1 MSSFFCKSISARTAF
16 PLSYVR
22 RRISS
27 IEQGQLR
34 CGAFRID
41 LVYKRV
47 IIHEFLARYDDTH
60 PLVRAYVN
68 HDVCLVNPFR
78 CKIMHKKAV
87 FEMLTDEDRQSWF
100 TRSEQEAIRRS
111 VPWTRRVADR
121 KTTRE
126 GREIGLL
133 DFIRRN
139 RSRLVLK
146 PNDDYG
152 GHGVHFGAQLDER
165 EWDNAIETALSA
177 DYIVQDALDLHPEVF
192 PIFSETDWKLQPMFV
207 DTNPFLFRGK
217 VCGAMVRLS
226 ATPIVNVTSAAAR
239 PGFLFCSKQANSR
252 LLHGG
257 SNAKEAHKSQIAQ
270 SLLRRETP
278 RSTMLSTVDTMDV
291 ASARQNASS
300 DLKKT
305 PKGVRSPD
313 HVFTLGIEEEL
324 QIIDPET
331 RELRSYIQ
339 QILADGKIILK
350 EQIKPELHQSIVE
363 IGTEICSDARDAR
376 RQITALRTELAKVAA
391 QHGLVIASAGTHP
404 FSHWMDQ
411 LITVN
416 ERYTT
421 VVNDMQQVARVC
433 LTFGLHVHVGIPD
446 REEAID
452 IMNQARYFLPHLYA
466 LSVNSPFWLGQ
477 NTGLKAYRQMIF
489 ERLPRTG
496 IPDAFQSLSEYE
508 DYWKLLVA
516 TNCIDNP
523 KKIWWD
529 VRLHPFFDTIEFR
542 ICDAQSR
549 VDDTIALAAL
559 MQAIVF
565 KLQKLRRNNVTFR
578 SYQKRLLDE
587 NRWRAGRYGLDGKL
601 IDFGRKCEVD
611 ERELLE
617 EMLEFVSDEV
627 EELGNEH
634 EIEHIH
640 RIMREGT
647 GADRQ
652 LMVWER
658 TQDMKAVVD
667 QIVAETNQGLA
678 V

>member
-1 MSSFFCKSISARTAF
+1 
-16 PLSYVR
+16 
-22 RRISS
+22 
-27 IEQGQLR
+27 
-34 CGAFRID
+34 
-41 LVYKRV
+41 
-47 IIHEFLARYDDTH
+47 
-60 PLVRAYVN
+60 
-68 HDVCLVNPFR
+68 
-78 CKIMHKKAV
+78 
-87 FEMLTDEDRQSWF
+87 
-100 TRSEQEAIRRS
+100 
-111 VPWTRRVADR
+111 
-121 KTTRE
+121 
-126 GREIGLL
+126 
-133 DFIRRN
+133 
-139 RSRLVLK
+139 
-146 PNDDYG
+146 
-152 GHGVHFGAQLDER
+152 
-165 EWDNAIETALSA
+165 
-177 DYIVQDALDLHPEVF
+177 
-192 PIFSETDWKLQPMFV
+192 
-207 DTNPFLFRGK
+207 
-217 VCGAMVRLS
+217 
-226 ATPIVNVTSAAAR
+226 
-239 PGFLFCSKQANSR
+239 
-252 LLHGG
+252 
-257 SNAKEAHKSQIAQ
+257 
-270 SLLRRETP
+270 
-278 RSTMLSTVDTMDV
+278 
-291 ASARQNASS
+291 
-300 DLKKT
+300 
-305 PKGVRSPD
+305 
-313 HVFTLGIEEEL
+313 
-324 QIIDPET
+324 
-331 RELRSYIQ
+331 
-339 QILADGKIILK
+339 
-350 EQIKPELHQSIVE
+350 
-363 IGTEICSDARDAR
+363 
-376 RQITALRTELAKVAA
+376 
-391 QHGLVIASAGTHP
+391 
-404 FSHWMDQ
+404 MDQ

-634 EIEHIH
+634 EIEHID

-667 QIVAETNQGLA
+667 QIVAETNEGLWPVRILRLSKLPQSDASDASHCQKDFRCEIYQRFVPFRASFGECARVTRVAVHAFTAASGTAKCSWKGRARIARARMRWGQGNFA
-678 V
+678 DS